1 MKILLSVLVGL
12 MLCITS
18 VNADEIKFSERS
30 GLHAF
35 YPDNNVFAMI
45 KDTKGIVWFGTMF
58 GLIMHDG
65 SNYIRFKYDPL
76 DSNSI
81 SNDDVISIFED
92 SKGFL
97 WFGTYHGG
105 LNRYDRK
112 SGTFIRFLAERGQ
125 ISDNTIWS
133 LTEDKRGII
142 WAGTESG
149 LNKFENGS
157 WTKVNY
163 GEQDSLSQKIFSLA
177 TDEFDNLFIGTIGS
191 GLVFTNR
198 QRTDFTSFNLKNSQQ
213 HFLNAN
219 LIRKVLTVAGR
230 GVYIGSINK
239 GAYFLSND
247 EIRNATYRFKAIQAN
262 VPASDSN
269 QSLSVFDVADSENT
283 SLFLGTNRGI
293 IKYQINKDSSYLLYK
308 NVELDDKQDFISVLP
323 IGKDIVL
330 TSIYDAGLFQL
341 NFSEKDLSA
350 EFRRG
355 TDNEVLGTIR
365 KFTKYDGKIIAGG
378 KKGLFEFSDGRFNFS
393 SLNDLLKNRDILS
406 LASDNAGNLWIGAS
420 NGLMKISKENGILAA
435 EEVLSGVAV
444 NELASTHDSKIYAGT
459 SNGITFINGESSNII
474 KEFRKD
480 LSKPGSLP
488 EDFILSMCID
498 KRGNLW
504 AGTYAGVSLLK
515 QGTDEFVQYSKML
528 NDENTIINNYV
539 YSIIEHQGKM
549 YFGTAG
555 GLSVFDGTSFHNF
568 TSQDGLPDQ
577 VVNSLAE
584 YNGKIIVGTNFN
596 ISLFDPHGGTFALV
610 KNFGEI
616 LNPGSVIADDEGN
629 VYFGCKNGIMRVNT
643 SIDSDLNTERKFL
656 FTRLNYDHDGKKV
669 SVDLSETD
677 EVELEHDALNLVIE
691 YSDLNYGSKSSSTYY
706 YSISEIDKS
715 WNFNGSKTTL
725 ELKRLEAGLHDIRM
739 KIVKNNGTAYESD
752 SPLRIIV
759 NPPYYNTVYF
769 YLLVASIASL
779 LLFMMYKYKVRNKI
793 KRALEMERAREEER
807 EKIRYETSRDYH
819 DELGH
824 KLTRIAIYS
833 RNLMREIEQQKDS
846 ISKELYKIMETSTS
860 LRESARDLIW
870 SMDPG
875 EDTLYD
881 LVIRIKDFSENLLQ
895 DTEIALSV
903 KGITESLKMNSL
915 NMDEKRNLLLIAKE
929 AVNNSVKYSN
939 ADAMEINF
947 SREGDFFYISISD
960 NGKGF
965 ESETVKEGYGMRS
978 MHARAEKLKAE
989 LNVNGGE
996 GNGTSVIV
1004 KIKLRD
1010 RLKEF
1015 SLN

>member
-1 MKILLSVLVGL
+1 MKILLSAIIVIIT
-12 MLCITS
+12 CITS
-18 VNADEIKFSERS
+18 VNAEEIKYSERS

-58 GLIMHDG
+58 GLILYDG

-112 SGTFIRFLAERGQ
+112 SGTFKRFLADRGQ

-133 LTEDKRGII
+133 VTEDKKGVI
-142 WAGTESG
+142 WAGTENG
-149 LNKFENGS
+149 LNKFDDGS
-157 WTKVNY
+157 WVRVDYDGK
-163 GEQDSLSQKIFSLA
+163 DSLSQKIFSLA
-177 TDEFDNLFIGTIGS
+177 ADEFDNLFIGTIGS

-198 QRTDFTSFNLKNSQQ
+198 QRSEFKSFNLKNSQQ
-213 HFLNAN
+213 HSLNAN
-219 LIRKVLTVAGR
+219 LIRKIFTVAGK
-230 GVYIGSINK
+230 GVYIGTINK

-247 EIRNATYRFKAIQAN
+247 EIRNSSYRFKAIQTSD
-262 VPASDSN
+262 PASDSS
-269 QSLSVFDVADSENT
+269 QSLSVFDIAASESN
-283 SLFLGTNRGI
+283 SLLLGTSSGI
-293 IKYQINKDSSYLLYK
+293 IKYQINKDSSLFLYK
-308 NVELDDKQDFISVLP
+308 NFELDEKQDFNSVLP
-323 IGKDIVL
+323 IGNDIVL
-330 TSIYDAGLFQL
+330 ASIYDAGLFQL
-341 NFSEKDLSA
+341 HFSEKDLSA
-350 EFRRG
+350 EFRRSS
-355 TDNEVLGTIR
+355 DNELLGTIR
-365 KFTKYDGKIIAGG
+365 KFTNYDDKIIAGG
-378 KKGLFEFSDGRFNFS
+378 KKGLFEFSEGRFNFS
-393 SLNDLLKNRDILS
+393 SLNDLLKDRDILS
-406 LASDNAGNLWIGAS
+406 LATDNGGNLWIGIT
-420 NGLMKISKENGILAA
+420 NGLTKIRKENGILIA
-435 EEVLSGVAV
+435 EEVFTGVAV

-459 SNGITFINGESSNII
+459 SSGIKVINAESSNII
-474 KEFRKD
+474 KEYRKD
-480 LSKPGSLP
+480 LSKPSSLP

-504 AGTYAGVSLLK
+504 AGTYAGVSMLK
-515 QGTDEFVQYSKML
+515 QGTDEFVQYSKKL
-528 NDENTIINNYV
+528 NEENSIINNYV
-539 YSIIEHQGKM
+539 YSILEFEGKV

-555 GLSVFDGTSFHNF
+555 GLSVFDGTTFNNF
-568 TSQDGLPDQ
+568 TSKDGLPDQ

-584 YNGKIIVGTNFN
+584 YNGNIIVGTNFN

-610 KNFGEI
+610 KSFGEI
-616 LNPGSVIADDEGN
+616 LNPGSVISDDEGN
-629 VYFGCKNGIMRVNT
+629 VYFGCKNGVVGINT
-643 SIDSDLNTERKFL
+643 STVSDLNIEKKFL
-656 FTRLNYDHDGKKV
+656 FTWLTYDLDGKSI
-669 SVDLSETD
+669 SVDLSETN
-677 EVELEHDALNLVIE
+677 VAELEHDAVNIVIE
-691 YSDLNYGSKSSSTYY
+691 YSDLNYSSKSSSTYY

-715 WNFNGSKTTL
+715 WSFNGSKTSL
-725 ELKRLEAGLHDIRM
+725 ELNKLDAVWHDIWM
-739 KIVKNNGTAYESD
+739 KSVKNNGTTFESD

-759 NPPYYNTVYF
+759 HPPFYNTIYF
-769 YLLVASIASL
+769 YLLVASIASF
-779 LLFMMYKYKVRNKI
+779 LLFMMYKYKVRSKV

-895 DTEIALSV
+895 DTDIALSV
-903 KGITESLKMNSL
+903 KGISETLKMNSL

-947 SREGDFFYISISD
+947 SREGDFFHISITD

-965 ESETVKEGYGMRS
+965 DTETVNEGYGMRS

-989 LNVNGGE
+989 LNVKGGE
-996 GNGTSVIV
+996 GSGTSVTV